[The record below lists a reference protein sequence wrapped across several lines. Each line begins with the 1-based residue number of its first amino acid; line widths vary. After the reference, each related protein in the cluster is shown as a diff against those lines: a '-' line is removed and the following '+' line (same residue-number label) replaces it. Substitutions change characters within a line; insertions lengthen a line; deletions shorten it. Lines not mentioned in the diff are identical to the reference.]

1 MPVLTTSGLVLI
13 KAGKKVDIA
22 FRNVSGQDQLVQ
34 IISGAEAFYSNLARY
49 DFVANYALLN
59 SRTRAILDEG
69 VSSRAAPQ
77 LIAYDMAQYTSRV
90 EAESM
95 INLHV
100 KIDEE
105 CRELLKDKKVTD
117 FQLRGSSQ

>member
-49 DFVANYALLN
+49 DFVQNYGSLN
-59 SRTRAILDEG
+59 TRTRAVLDEG
-69 VSSRAAPQ
+69 VSSRAAIQ
-77 LIAYDMAQYTSRV
+77 LIAYDMSQYTSRV

-95 INLHV
+95 INLHA

-105 CRELLKDKKVTD
+105 CREIFKDKKVTD